1 MNYERPELLEKLAGA
16 YVLGTMAAR
25 ARPRFARLLAE
36 STNAQRAVAQWNND
50 LAPLAASVPPL
61 QPPAAVWEAI
71 SAKTKPGAAKEAA
84 VAAASSSP
92 RNWWHGLFN
101 GWGRTAVAF
110 GLGAVLAVGIVDNN
124 PHMLGMHHMD
134 ASLPASYVGI
144 LSNDKGEAVLTA
156 GSHRRGETMKIK
168 MLKPLTIPDGK
179 VAKLWA
185 LPKDGPPV
193 AVADVPASGNVMI
206 QLTAPAEDI
215 FAKVSTLAVSFETD
229 AGAKAPSL
237 PFVLSGHCVKFW

>member
-1 MNYERPELLEKLAGA
+1 MNYERSELLEKLAGA

-36 STNAQRAVAQWNND
+36 STQAQRAVAQWNND

-84 VAAASSSP
+84 AAAAATQHS
-92 RNWWHGLFN
+92 WWHGLLN
-101 GWGRTAVAF
+101 GWGRSAVAF
-110 GLGAVLAVGIVDNN
+110 GLGAVLAVGVVANN
-124 PHMLGMHHMD
+124 PHMMGMHHMD

-144 LSNDKGEAVLTA
+144 LSDEKGEAVLTA

-168 MLKPLTIPDGK
+168 MLKPLAIPAGK

-185 LPKDGPPV
+185 LPKDGAPV
-193 AVADVPASGNVMI
+193 PVADVPASGSVMI
-206 QLTAPAEDI
+206 ELTAPAEDI
-215 FAKVSTLAVSFETD
+215 FSKVSTLAVSFESD
-229 AGAKAPSL
+229 VGAKAPSL